1 MKTRRFA
8 LPALAAEPSCS
19 SAAPPTIPRLTQKEK
34 DRIAREQA
42 RADQKEAQAQ
52 AKRMREATQGNQR
65 KVPR

>member
-8 LPALAAEPSCS
+8 LPALALTFVLFGCATNDTE
-19 SAAPPTIPRLTQKEK
+19 LTQKEK

>member
-8 LPALAAEPSCS
+8 LPALALCLALFGCATNDTE
-19 SAAPPTIPRLTQKEK
+19 LTQKEK

-52 AKRMREATQGNQR
+52 AKRMREATQSNQR